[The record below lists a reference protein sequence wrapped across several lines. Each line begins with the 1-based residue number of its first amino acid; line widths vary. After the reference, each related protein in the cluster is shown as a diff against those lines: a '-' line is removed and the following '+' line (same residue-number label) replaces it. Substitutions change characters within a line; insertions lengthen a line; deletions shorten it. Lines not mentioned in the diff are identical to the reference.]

1 MLYAAQEKLLAE
13 GIDVAVVSMPSWDL
27 FEKQDDAYKQSVL
40 PKDVKKRL
48 GIEMGVSLGWHKY
61 VGDEGELSQSI
72 HLVQVHQEILSL
84 KNTDSLKKM
93 LLLK

>member
-1 MLYAAQEKLLAE
+1 
-13 GIDVAVVSMPSWDL
+13 MPSWDL

-61 VGDEGELSQSI
+61 VGDEGEMIAIDTFGASAPGDTVI
-72 HLVQVHQEILSL
+72 E
-84 KNTDSLKKM
+84 KYGFT
-93 LLLK
+93 